1 MIIFNNTIRTTVNCS
16 RKNEITYYSITVDK
30 RRSLLDFLFN
40 REFTYSLKIKETITY
55 ENLSGGYSIGYR
67 VDRVNF
73 KAKNKND
80 LLSAL
85 DGLINTDYTV
95 KITRPDEKVIKLDP
109 EGISL
114 KSLLESCKN
123 TIEYYD

>member
-1 MIIFNNTIRTTVNCS
+1 MIIFNNTIRITVNCK
-16 RKNEITYYSITVDK
+16 KNEITYYSITVDK
-30 RRSLLDFLFN
+30 RRSLIDFLFN

-55 ENLSGGYSIGYR
+55 ENVSGGYSIGHR
-67 VDRVNF
+67 IDRVNF
-73 KAKNKND
+73 KTKNKKD

-95 KITRPDEKVIKLDP
+95 KITRPDEKVMKLDP

-114 KSLLESCKN
+114 KSLLESCRN

>member
-1 MIIFNNTIRTTVNCS
+1 MIIFNNTIRTTVNCK
-16 RKNEITYYSITVDK
+16 KNEITYYSITVDK
-30 RRSLLDFLFN
+30 SRSLIDFLFN
-40 REFTYSLKIKETITY
+40 REFTYSLKIRETITY
-55 ENLSGGYSIGYR
+55 ENLSGGYSIGHQI
-67 VDRVNF
+67 DRVNF
-73 KAKNKND
+73 KAKNKKD

-95 KITRPDEKVIKLDP
+95 KITRPDEKVMKLDP

-114 KSLLESCKN
+114 KSLLESCRN

>member
-1 MIIFNNTIRTTVNCS
+1 MIIFNNTIRTTVNC

-30 RRSLLDFLFN
+30 RRSFIDFLFN

-55 ENLSGGYSIGYR
+55 ENVSGGYSIGYR

-73 KAKNKND
+73 KAKNKKD

-95 KITRPDEKVIKLDP
+95 KITRPDEKVMKLGP

-114 KSLLESCKN
+114 KSLLESCRN

>member
-1 MIIFNNTIRTTVNCS
+1 MIIFNNTIRTTVNCK
-16 RKNEITYYSITVDK
+16 KNEITYYSITVDK
-30 RRSLLDFLFN
+30 RRSFIDFLFN

-55 ENLSGGYSIGYR
+55 ETSCGYSIGHQI
-67 VDRVNF
+67 DRINF
-73 KAKNKND
+73 KAKNKKD

-95 KITRPDEKVIKLDP
+95 KITRPDEKIMELDP

-114 KSLLESCKN
+114 KSLLESCRN

>member
-1 MIIFNNTIRTTVNCS
+1 MIIFNNTIRITVNCK
-16 RKNEITYYSITVDK
+16 KNEITYYSITVDK
-30 RRSLLDFLFN
+30 RRSLIDFLFN

-55 ENLSGGYSIGYR
+55 ETSCGYSIGYR

-73 KAKNKND
+73 KAKNKKD

-95 KITRPDEKVIKLDP
+95 KITRPDEKVMKLDP

-114 KSLLESCKN
+114 KSLLESCRN